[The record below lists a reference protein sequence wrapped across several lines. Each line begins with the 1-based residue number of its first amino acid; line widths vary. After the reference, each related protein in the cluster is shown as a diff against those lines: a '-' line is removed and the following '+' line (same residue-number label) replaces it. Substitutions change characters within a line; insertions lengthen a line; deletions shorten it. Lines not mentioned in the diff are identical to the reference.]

1 MNTLQLSRRKVDNNK
16 SRWNYVRKFSQG
28 NPVLSVSDLLISLAC
43 SSSRIEPQ
51 WFIIKGH
58 RVPPGFI
65 LQMRLQTLI
74 DLISRRE
81 LFYAIPSTVEEM

>member
-1 MNTLQLSRRKVDNNK
+1 MNTLQLSRRKVDSNK
-16 SRWNYVRKFSQG
+16 SRWNYVRKFNQG
-28 NPVLSVSDLLISLAC
+28 NPVLSVSDLLNSLSAPLYV
-43 SSSRIEPQ
+43 EPQ

-81 LFYAIPSTVEEM
+81 LFYAIPSSVEEM